1 MGVGDGLVVGVGLIV
16 GLVVG
21 FGVGVG
27 WRVGWGLTVM
37 AFVVAELIWGK
48 SLFVAVIVREPGVR
62 STMLKV
68 PTPFTRLADVG
79 NLA

>member
-1 MGVGDGLVVGVGLIV
+1 MDAKPVGLEFGVPVELGEVVGVGDWLVMGVGLIV

-37 AFVVAELIWGK
+37 AFVVAELICGK
-48 SLFVAVIVREPGVR
+48 SLFVAVIV
-62 STMLKV
+62 
-68 PTPFTRLADVG
+68 
-79 NLA
+79 